1 MMFMFHSAEM
11 LGLIAIAL
19 GIMLGVWAL
28 RHEGRGTGLSKVF
41 GWLIVI
47 IGILGELCSTYYAIK
62 YWYAGYF
69 KMPMIQG
76 EAFLFHTAQ
85 MLSLIAIALGIIL
98 VVWASRNEGFG
109 ISLAKVFGWLIVL
122 LAILGMI
129 CSGYY
134 ATVYWYKGYIQT
146 PADMYMTMP
155 HQTSNPN
162 QPSNQ

>member
-19 GIMLGVWAL
+19 GIMLVVWAL
-28 RHEGRGTGLSKVF
+28 RNEGNSTGLSKIF

-69 KMPMIQG
+69 QMPMMSG
-76 EAFLFHTAQ
+76 EAFLFHVAQ
-85 MLSLIAIALGIIL
+85 MLSLIAIALGIVLIA
-98 VVWASRNEGFG
+98 WALRNEGRG
-109 ISLAKVFGWLIVL
+109 ISLAKVFGYLVVIF
-122 LAILGMI
+122 AILGMI
-129 CSGYY
+129 CSAYY

-146 PADMYMTMP
+146 PAGMSMLMQ
-155 HQTSNPN
+155 HQIPM
-162 QPSNQ
+162 QKQASNQ

>member
-19 GIMLGVWAL
+19 GIMLVVWAL
-28 RHEGRGTGLSKVF
+28 RNEGKSIGLAKIF

-69 KMPMIQG
+69 QMPMMSG
-76 EAFLFHTAQ
+76 EAFLFHVAQ

-98 VVWASRNEGFG
+98 IAWASHNEGRG
-109 ISLAKVFGWLIVL
+109 ISLAKVFGWFIVL
-122 LAILGMI
+122 FAILGMT
-129 CSGYY
+129 CSAYY
-134 ATVYWYKGYIQT
+134 DTVYWYKGYIQT
-146 PADMYMTMP
+146 PAGMP
-155 HQTSNPN
+155 MLLQHQIPMQKQSPN
-162 QPSNQ
+162 Q